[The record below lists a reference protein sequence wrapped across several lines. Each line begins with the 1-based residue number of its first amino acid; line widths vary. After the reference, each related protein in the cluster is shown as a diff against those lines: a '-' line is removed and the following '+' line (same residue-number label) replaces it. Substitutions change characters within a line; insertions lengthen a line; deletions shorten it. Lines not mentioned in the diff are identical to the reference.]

1 MYKDFVNVTPE
12 SGGAGTTPIAVAADE
27 NEGAAR
33 STSLNIAGG
42 GVTRTVSITQKKML
56 VENQIE
62 VKYWLDAATSGTGK
76 SIYLEAYANNDVAS
90 NLKINFS
97 IDQQGPTG
105 EWETNTPVEILI
117 NTGDNA
123 STTYEIPYY
132 DYGWRFHEEV
142 ATITPSQDEDFIYD
156 FAGFIEE
163 FRAPEIGIWKINTLA
178 GEPNGGEATNPSAV
192 YQVSSNADFKKV
204 LTFASLGGVTIP
216 CVTMVNEVIGMTIQ
230 GTQLLINTYFGDLS
244 DVEIPQK
251 YYFEMCGKQGYFLT
265 VINHLYGSSKAKTKR
280 GFKKLLAETLPSLID
295 PKNGLIQKEP
305 ELSPADFKRFDKFLL
320 RARKL

>member
-12 SGGAGTTPIAVAADE
+12 SFAAGTTSIAVAADE

-132 DYGWRFHEEV
+132 DYGWRY
-142 ATITPSQDEDFIYD
+142 SQF
-156 FAGFIEE
+156 
-163 FRAPEIGIWKINTLA
+163 
-178 GEPNGGEATNPSAV
+178 
-192 YQVSSNADFKKV
+192 
-204 LTFASLGGVTIP
+204 
-216 CVTMVNEVIGMTIQ
+216 
-230 GTQLLINTYFGDLS
+230 
-244 DVEIPQK
+244 
-251 YYFEMCGKQGYFLT
+251 
-265 VINHLYGSSKAKTKR
+265 
-280 GFKKLLAETLPSLID
+280 
-295 PKNGLIQKEP
+295 
-305 ELSPADFKRFDKFLL
+305 
-320 RARKL
+320 

>member
-33 STSLNIAGG
+33 STSLNIADG

-105 EWETNTPVEILI
+105 EWETSTPVEILI

-123 STTYEIPYY
+123 STTWLQIQYS
-132 DYGWRFHEEV
+132 D
-142 ATITPSQDEDFIYD
+142 
-156 FAGFIEE
+156 
-163 FRAPEIGIWKINTLA
+163 EIGQKPYAISVRGGFTGVSELNTMLWSGKFQNGVINATYQAQFKIDGVIRN
-178 GEPNGGEATNPSAV
+178 
-192 YQVSSNADFKKV
+192 FKWR
-204 LTFASLGGVTIP
+204 
-216 CVTMVNEVIGMTIQ
+216 IQ
-230 GTQLLINTYFGDLS
+230 GAHI
-244 DVEIPQK
+244 
-251 YYFEMCGKQGYFLT
+251 
-265 VINHLYGSSKAKTKR
+265 
-280 GFKKLLAETLPSLID
+280 
-295 PKNGLIQKEP
+295 
-305 ELSPADFKRFDKFLL
+305 
-320 RARKL
+320 

>member
-62 VKYWLDAATSGTGK
+62 VKYRLDAATSRASK
-76 SIYLEAYANNDVAS
+76 SIYLGAYANNNVAS

-97 IDQQGPTG
+97 IDQQGPTC
-105 EWETNTPVEILI
+105 EWENNTPVEILI
-117 NTGDNA
+117 FTGDNT
-123 STTYEIPYY
+123 SITYEIPYD

-156 FAGFIEE
+156 FAGFTEE
-163 FRAPEIGIWKINTLA
+163 FRAPEIGIWKINTFA
-178 GEPNGGEATNPSAV
+178 GEPNGGEVTNPSVV
-192 YQVSSNADFKKV
+192 YQVSSNANFKKV
-204 LTFASLGGVTIP
+204 LTFASLGGVTFYDESGSASMNLAWLQIQYSDEIGQEP
-216 CVTMVNEVIGMTIQ
+216 YAISVRGSFTGVSELNTILWSGKFQNGVIDATYQAQFKIDGVIRHFKWQIQ
-230 GTQLLINTYFGDLS
+230 GAH
-244 DVEIPQK
+244 V
-251 YYFEMCGKQGYFLT
+251 
-265 VINHLYGSSKAKTKR
+265 
-280 GFKKLLAETLPSLID
+280 
-295 PKNGLIQKEP
+295 
-305 ELSPADFKRFDKFLL
+305 
-320 RARKL
+320 

>member
-12 SGGAGTTPIAVAADE
+12 SGGAGTTSIAVAADE

-204 LTFASLGGVTIP
+204 LTFASLDGVTF
-216 CVTMVNEVIGMTIQ
+216 MM
-230 GTQLLINTYFGDLS
+230 
-244 DVEIPQK
+244 
-251 YYFEMCGKQGYFLT
+251 
-265 VINHLYGSSKAKTKR
+265 KAV
-280 GFKKLLAETLPSLID
+280 
-295 PKNGLIQKEP
+295 
-305 ELSPADFKRFDKFLL
+305 
-320 RARKL
+320 

>member
-27 NEGAAR
+27 NEGAAAR

-62 VKYWLDAATSGTGK
+62 VKYWLDAATSMAGK

-105 EWETNTPVEILI
+105 EWETSTPVEILI

-142 ATITPSQDEDFIYD
+142 ATITPSQDEDFIYY

-163 FRAPEIGIWKINTLA
+163 FRAPEIGIWKINTLT
-178 GEPNGGEATNPSAV
+178 GEPNGGEATNQSAV
-192 YQVSSNADFKKV
+192 YHVAPPSSVEFKRA
-204 LTFASLGGVTIP
+204 LTFTSLGGTTFYDESGLASMTLAWLQIQYLDEIGQKPSAIFVRGKFSG
-216 CVTMVNEVIGMTIQ
+216 VSELNTMFWSGKFQNGVINATYQAQFKINGVIRNFKWRIQ
-230 GTQLLINTYFGDLS
+230 GAHT
-244 DVEIPQK
+244 
-251 YYFEMCGKQGYFLT
+251 
-265 VINHLYGSSKAKTKR
+265 
-280 GFKKLLAETLPSLID
+280 
-295 PKNGLIQKEP
+295 
-305 ELSPADFKRFDKFLL
+305 
-320 RARKL
+320 